1 MEIAILQLLEGAR
14 QARGAAV
21 IIDVFRAYSVECY
34 GFAQG
39 LRRIYPVGDLEEA
52 RRLKAARPEYLLC
65 GEREGRKQ
73 PGCDFGNSPL
83 EIAKQDLTG
92 RVLIHTTS
100 AGTQGLE
107 NAKGADFLLAAS
119 LVNAKATAEYLRRR
133 NPSQVSLV
141 CMGLAARRPTDE
153 DTLCAQYIRALL
165 LGLPFDKEQAVKT
178 MRQGD
183 GRRFFI
189 PEDQSFAPREDFDLC
204 VQFDRFPYA
213 LPVRR
218 DAEGRKYVEREIVQ

>member
-1 MEIAILQLLEGAR
+1 M
-14 QARGAAV
+14 
-21 IIDVFRAYSVECY
+21 
-34 GFAQG
+34 G
-39 LRRIYPVGDLEEA
+39 LPKEEA

-165 LGLPFDKEQAVKT
+165 LGLPFDKEQAVASPRGRILICASNSTDSLTRCRYGETRKGENT
-178 MRQGD
+178 WSGKSSNSACRSLYNKRAVR
-183 GRRFFI
+183 RRFLGI
-189 PEDQSFAPREDFDLC
+189 GSARPPLC
-204 VQFDRFPYA
+204 VN
-213 LPVRR
+213 
-218 DAEGRKYVEREIVQ
+218 

>member
-119 LVNAKATAEYLRRR
+119 LVNAKATAEYFSGEPGVHGAGRPPPHRRR
-133 NPSQVSLV
+133 HLV
-141 CMGLAARRPTDE
+141 RAIYPRPAAGP
-153 DTLCAQYIRALL
+153 AL
-165 LGLPFDKEQAVKT
+165 
-178 MRQGD
+178 
-183 GRRFFI
+183 
-189 PEDQSFAPREDFDLC
+189 
-204 VQFDRFPYA
+204 
-213 LPVRR
+213 
-218 DAEGRKYVEREIVQ
+218 

>member
-73 PGCDFGNSPL
+73 PGCDFGNSPSR
-83 EIAKQDLTG
+83 I
-92 RVLIHTTS
+92 
-100 AGTQGLE
+100 
-107 NAKGADFLLAAS
+107 
-119 LVNAKATAEYLRRR
+119 
-133 NPSQVSLV
+133 
-141 CMGLAARRPTDE
+141 
-153 DTLCAQYIRALL
+153 
-165 LGLPFDKEQAVKT
+165 
-178 MRQGD
+178 
-183 GRRFFI
+183 
-189 PEDQSFAPREDFDLC
+189 
-204 VQFDRFPYA
+204 
-213 LPVRR
+213 
-218 DAEGRKYVEREIVQ
+218 

>member
-1 MEIAILQLLEGAR
+1 MEIQILQLLEGAR
-14 QARGAAV
+14 QARGATV

-39 LRRIYPVGDLEEA
+39 LRRIYPVGSLEEA
-52 RRLKAARPEYLLC
+52 RQIKAACPDYLLC
-65 GEREGRKQ
+65 GEREGRPQ

-83 EIAKQDLTG
+83 EITKRDLTG

-107 NAKGADFLLAAS
+107 NAKGADVLLAAS
-119 LVNAKATAEYLRRR
+119 LVNAKATADYLRRL
-133 NPSQVSLV
+133 NPAQVSLV

-153 DTLCAQYIRALL
+153 DTLCAQYIRSLL
-165 LGLPFDKEQAVKT
+165 LGLPFDKAQAVET
-178 MRQGD
+178 MRRGD

-189 PEDQSFAPREDFDLC
+189 PEDQDFAPREDFDLC

-213 LPVRR
+213 LPVQR
-218 DAEGRKYVEREIVQ
+218 DEEGRKYIEKEIME